1 MQCLA
6 DLSSHSLSS
15 AAAVSAMRCR
25 AWHAS
30 TCEICVRGALVWQ
43 HGQGLRLAK
52 YGELVA
58 LRAALMKVCLS
69 LSAATGKVALIH
81 LLTIA
86 WPCMPCQH

>member
-1 MQCLA
+1 MQCLV
-6 DLSSHSLSS
+6 DPSSYSLSS

-25 AWHAS
+25 AWRAS
-30 TCEICVRGALVWQ
+30 TCEIRRGALVRQ

-69 LSAATGKVALIH
+69 LPAATGKVMLIH
-81 LLTIA
+81 SLTMA